1 MILLNW
7 NSFSLAALASLNSS
21 SWDVLGVDQSGILE
35 QRGFHCLSIFWSLE
49 TSGQGP
55 GESRVGA
62 GNEVVMN
69 IFHILRDKTGPI
81 DLGMKNAFFLFFF
94 TYYLLFGTEKN
105 LNCSKFPIL
114 FFGCGVLGSVTDV
127 PVPCM

>member
-7 NSFSLAALASLNSS
+7 NSFSLTALASLNSS
-21 SWDVLGVDQSGILE
+21 SWDVLGADQSGVLE

-62 GNEVVMN
+62 GNEAVMN
-69 IFHILRDKTGPI
+69 IFHTLRDKTGPI

-94 TYYLLFGTEKN
+94 HLLFVVWYREKSE
-105 LNCSKFPIL
+105 LLKVSYS
-114 FFGCGVLGSVTDV
+114 VLWPWCVRISH
-127 PVPCM
+127 